1 MSENTTTIP
10 KIVQDLKA
18 KGEVILHLPFSD
30 GREIYLKQP
39 DRKILGLAYAKGA
52 KDPLG
57 VADVILNNCFLA
69 GNESVKEDVGC
80 LIAIQEM
87 ANEIAGKVDYTFEVS
102 EGTVWIWFAD
112 GSYAN
117 LRKPT
122 RNETSQAL
130 IASRKD
136 PFQMV
141 DTILNSCWI
150 DGDAKVKTEAGYL
163 ISLIQAVDDI
173 IGVKTAEVKKI

>member
-1 MSENTTTIP
+1 MENTLP
-10 KIVQDLKA
+10 KEVQDAKA
-18 KGEVILHLPFSD
+18 KYGAILHVPFSD

-39 DRKILGLAYAKGA
+39 DKKVLGLAYAKGA

-57 VADVILNNCFLA
+57 VAEVLLANCWIA
-69 GNESVKEDVGC
+69 GNDTVKTDVGC
-80 LIAIQEM
+80 LIAIQEL
-87 ANEIAGKVDYTFEVS
+87 ANDIAGKVDYTIENA
-102 EGTVWIWFAD
+102 EGKIAIWFGD
-112 GSYAN
+112 GMYCF
-117 LRKPT
+117 LRRPT

-141 DTILNSCWI
+141 DVILNSCWEE
-150 DGDAKVKTEAGYL
+150 GDQVIKTEAGYL